1 MEPTQ
6 QTHSHADSSQSL
18 AALAE
23 QNCCLQQLIAELL
36 RKNELLRQQLA
47 QRSTGGTD

>member
-6 QTHSHADSSQSL
+6 QMHSHADSSQQL

-23 QNCCLQQLIAELL
+23 QNCCLQQLVADLL
-36 RKNELLRQQLA
+36 HKNELLRQQLA
-47 QRSTGGTD
+47 ERSSANAA